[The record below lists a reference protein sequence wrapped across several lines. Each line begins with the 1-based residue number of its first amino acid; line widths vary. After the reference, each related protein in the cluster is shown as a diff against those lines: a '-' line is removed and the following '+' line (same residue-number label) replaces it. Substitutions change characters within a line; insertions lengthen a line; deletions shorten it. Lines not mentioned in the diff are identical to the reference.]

1 MPILAREPDIFPEHL
16 LDPADDATMA
26 NSVANSATWW
36 ALYTLPRREKE
47 LMRRLRAW
55 ELPFY
60 SPVIERR
67 KQSPQG
73 RVRKSYVPLFG
84 SYVFLCG
91 GEEQRYRALTTNCVS
106 RCLVVPDSNRLVDD
120 LRQIRRLIQADV
132 PLTPESRIQP
142 GTRVRVR
149 SGSLMGVEGVVVRRQ
164 NKERL
169 VVAVRFL
176 QQGASLLLEDFQV
189 EAI

>member
-1 MPILAREPDIFPEHL
+1 MPILARENDIFPEDL
-16 LDPADDATMA
+16 LDPTDEIRADA
-26 NSVANSATWW
+26 SPWW

-55 ELPFY
+55 EVPFY
-60 SPVIERR
+60 SPIIERR
-67 KQSPQG
+67 RQSPQG

-106 RCLVVPDSNRLVDD
+106 RCLVVPDRGRLVAD

-142 GTRVRVR
+142 GGRVRVR

-169 VVAVRFL
+169 LVAVRFL